1 MKLTRRS
8 SLVLLGSA
16 VALMTAPRGLVAQN
30 GGTVHE
36 VKMLNFDPEDRS
48 NVMIYDPAVIRIEP
62 GDTVRFVSTDPGHN
76 AVSHEDMIPEGAEPF
91 KTPLSQ
97 DAEVTFE
104 VPGTYGYYCLPH
116 RAVGMW
122 GVVLVGD
129 FMVNFEQVK
138 QAAEQIRGR
147 GKQRM
152 AEYLQ
157 QAEQMA

>member
-1 MKLTRRS
+1 MNLTRRS
-8 SLVLLGSA
+8 SLILMSAAIGAATMPKGLL
-16 VALMTAPRGLVAQN
+16 AQD
-30 GGTVHE
+30 GGTVHD

-48 NVMIYDPAVIRIEP
+48 NVMIYQPAVIQIEP
-62 GDTVRFVSTDPGHN
+62 GDTIRFISEDPGHN
-76 AVSHEDMIPEGAEPF
+76 AMSEEGMLPDGAEAF
-91 KTPLSQ
+91 KTPISK

-116 RAVGMW
+116 RAMGMW
-122 GVVLVGD
+122 GLVLVGD

-138 QAAEQIRGR
+138 QAAEGIRGR

>member
-1 MKLTRRS
+1 MILTRRS
-8 SLVLLGSA
+8 SLVMLGSA
-16 VALMTAPRGLVAQN
+16 VALMAAPKGVLAQN
-30 GGTVHE
+30 GNKMHE

-48 NVMIYDPAVIRIEP
+48 EIMIYDPPVIKVQP

-76 AVSHEDMIPEGAEPF
+76 AVSHKDMIPEGAEPF
-91 KTPLSQ
+91 KTPLSK

-116 RAVGMW
+116 RAAGMW
-122 GVVLVGD
+122 GVILVGD
-129 FMVNFEQVK
+129 FTGNFEQVK
-138 QAAEQIRGR
+138 KAAEQIRGR

-152 AEYLQ
+152 AEYLK

>member
-8 SLVLLGSA
+8 SLVMLGSA
-16 VALMTAPRGLVAQN
+16 VALMAAPKGIAAQN
-30 GGTVHE
+30 GGKVHE
-36 VKMLNFDPEDRS
+36 VKMRNFDPEDRS
-48 NVMIYDPAVIRIEP
+48 NIMIYDPAVLRIEP
-62 GDTVRFVSTDPGHN
+62 GDTVKFISTDPGHN
-76 AVSHEDMIPEGAEPF
+76 AVSHEDMIPEGAESF
-91 KTPLSQ
+91 KTPLSK

-104 VPGTYGYYCLPH
+104 APGTYGYYCLPH
-116 RAVGMW
+116 RAAGMW

-129 FMVNFEQVK
+129 FMVNFEQVR

-152 AEYLQ
+152 AEYLE

>member
-1 MKLTRRS
+1 MNLTRRT
-8 SLVLLGSA
+8 SLILMSAAIGSA
-16 VALMTAPRGLVAQN
+16 AMPKGLLAQD
-30 GGTVHE
+30 GGTVHD

-48 NVMIYDPAVIRIEP
+48 NIMIYQPAVIEIEP
-62 GDTVRFVSTDPGHN
+62 GDTVRFLSEDPGHN
-76 AVSHEDMIPEGAEPF
+76 AMSEGDMLPDGAEAF
-91 KTPLSQ
+91 KTPINK

-116 RAVGMW
+116 RAMGMW

-138 QAAEQIRGR
+138 QAAEGIRGR

-152 AEYLQ
+152 MQYLE
-157 QAEQMA
+157 QAAQMA